1 MKTRQ
6 LRRGRNMFMIDF
18 GSCKLENIKE
28 LLLSVFLYAWAQAC
42 IRMNSCVHGS
52 VLMYAGL
59 FLRFCILRNRTANT
73 RSCLRTRA
81 LTCAREMPGRSPT
94 LPIFISFSS
103 VSLLYAILTHL
114 LSFFHQ
120 NIIVTF
126 FLSSS
131 LHQNIIFPKFYL
143 N

>member
-1 MKTRQ
+1 
-6 LRRGRNMFMIDF
+6 MFRIDF

-28 LLLSVFLYAWAQAC
+28 LLLSVFLYAWARAYIC
-42 IRMNSCVHGS
+42 SMNSCIHGS

-73 RSCLRTRA
+73 GSCLHTRA
-81 LTCAREMPGRSPT
+81 LTCVREMLGRSPT

-114 LSFFHQ
+114 L
-120 NIIVTF
+120 V
-126 FLSSS
+126 
-131 LHQNIIFPKFYL
+131 IFTPEYHCNLLFIFILASKHHFS
-143 N
+143 

>member
-114 LSFFHQ
+114 L
-120 NIIVTF
+120 V
-126 FLSSS
+126 
-131 LHQNIIFPKFYL
+131 IFTPEYHCNLLFIFILASKHHFS
-143 N
+143 

>member
-1 MKTRQ
+1 
-6 LRRGRNMFMIDF
+6 MFRIDF

-28 LLLSVFLYAWAQAC
+28 LLLYVFLYAWAQAY
-42 IRMNSCVHGS
+42 IRILNSCVHGF

-73 RSCLRTRA
+73 GSCLHTRA

>member
-1 MKTRQ
+1 
-6 LRRGRNMFMIDF
+6 MFRIDF

-28 LLLSVFLYAWAQAC
+28 LLLSVFLYEWAQAY
-42 IRMNSCVHGS
+42 IRSMNSCVHGS
-52 VLMYAGL
+52 ILMHAGL
-59 FLRFCILRNRTANT
+59 LLRFCILRNRIANMG
-73 RSCLRTRA
+73 SCLCTRA
-81 LTCAREMPGRSPT
+81 LTCACEMPGRSPT

-103 VSLLYAILTHL
+103 ISLLYAILTHL
-114 LSFFHQ
+114 LSFFHH
-120 NIIVTF
+120 NIIVTY